1 MVTNSTRNLVLSVVD
16 YNQEYTTKL
25 IILFLILIYSIIL
38 LWYSYK
44 IVPKNCKKSDIGLKE
59 NIVAMFIRVIT
70 IPYIFLFI
78 LLISFVMFKD
88 YHFNQLMNLIISFY
102 ILATLIV
109 LLYLIIFGWQFVLE
123 LFNIDSLSGKN
134 RILAKNKLNR
144 RFYRR

>member
-44 IVPKNCKKSDIGLKE
+44 IVPKNCKKSEIGLKE

>member
-59 NIVAMFIRVIT
+59 NIVAMLIRVIT